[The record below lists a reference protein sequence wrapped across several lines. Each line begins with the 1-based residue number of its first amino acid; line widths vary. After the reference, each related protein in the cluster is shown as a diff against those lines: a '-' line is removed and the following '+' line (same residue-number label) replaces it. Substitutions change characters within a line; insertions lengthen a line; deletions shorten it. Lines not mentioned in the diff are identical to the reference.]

1 MILIENLPLARKWTI
16 DDGVFI
22 MNTNYLVIQ
31 TGVRLLID
39 SVVGEGVGLMG
50 LFQVL

>member
-1 MILIENLPLARKWTI
+1 MILIENLPLARKWMMMCVCY
-16 DDGVFI
+16 D
-22 MNTNYLVIQ
+22 NTNYLVIQ